1 MSFFVIQSTS
11 GVRKT
16 GASEYQAFT
25 DDPRFVYRFWLRR
38 PRYMVVVLQ
47 ALDESLDPKLYADR
61 GNGFDEAS
69 SISLQH
75 DGTCIYCISVTSPY
89 RVAKIRIDPCSSEER
104 FRYWAKCAW
113 NEKELTEVLA
123 EAKREAG
130 GAHRSTMLWLMVVPR
145 SANAEIHRKTLPNIL
160 PRSLRWRGVRR
171 PRSIQP

>member
-1 MSFFVIQSTS
+1 MSILAVQSAS

-38 PRYMVVVLQ
+38 PHYMVVLLQ
-47 ALDESLDPKLYADR
+47 ALDGALDPKLYADR

-75 DGTCIYCISVTSPY
+75 AGTCIYCITVTSPY
-89 RVAKIRIDPCSSEER
+89 RVGRIRIDPCSSEER

-113 NEKELTEVLA
+113 NEKELADVLA
-123 EAKREAG
+123 EAKRKPA
-130 GAHRSTMLWLMVVPR
+130 ARRLSPTSRSMATRKSAKTEVQRRMLQ
-145 SANAEIHRKTLPNIL
+145 IIL
-160 PRSLRWRGVRR
+160 PRSLRSRGAQLH
-171 PRSIQP
+171 RSIRT